1 MVLLNHE
8 ACKAKTT
15 QTCTIHNHCLHII
28 LDYWECVHII
38 LDYWECVHIILNYW
52 ECVHIILDYWESS
65 RVCISL
71 GVIKGGHAL
80 CTFMRGGGGGGG
92 GLRFY
97 IASVVEANQVNKLQ

>member
-15 QTCTIHNHCLHII
+15 QTCTIHNHCFAYHSGL
-28 LDYWECVHII
+28 LG
-38 LDYWECVHIILNYW
+38 
-52 ECVHIILDYWESS
+52 
-65 RVCISL
+65 VCAYHTGLL
-71 GVIKGGHAL
+71 GVIKGVHIIGSHQGWPRIVHIYAG
-80 CTFMRGGGGGGG
+80 GGGGGGG